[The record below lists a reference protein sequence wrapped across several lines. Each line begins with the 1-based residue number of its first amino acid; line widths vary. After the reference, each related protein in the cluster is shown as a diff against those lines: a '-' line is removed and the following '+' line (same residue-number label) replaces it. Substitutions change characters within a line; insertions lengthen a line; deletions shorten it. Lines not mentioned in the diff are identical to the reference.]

1 MKINFDQ
8 TRARVCVCERE
19 RGVKKNART
28 DDGFPIF
35 LDFERTFAISD
46 QEREVK
52 QVLDRL
58 RKIVR
63 VDDESEKVH
72 GTILFHEQVS
82 NLKTRQRRRHRQ
94 RHRHIYE
101 NN

>member
-1 MKINFDQ
+1 MTGGGGDLKFELKFPIRW
-8 TRARVCVCERE
+8 RAREGCN
-19 RGVKKNART
+19 KKRT

-52 QVLDRL
+52 EVLDGL

-63 VDDESEKVH
+63 VDDESKKIH
-72 GTILFHEQVS
+72 GAILFHEQVS
-82 NLKTRQRRRHRQ
+82 NLNARTHAHKD
-94 RHRHIYE
+94 
-101 NN
+101 

>member
-1 MKINFDQ
+1 MH
-8 TRARVCVCERE
+8 
-19 RGVKKNART
+19 VKNEART
-28 DDGFPIF
+28 DDGLSIF

-63 VDDESEKVH
+63 VDDESEKIH
-72 GTILFHEQVS
+72 GAILFHEQVS
-82 NLKTRQRRRHRQ
+82 DLKHTHRERERRC
-94 RHRHIYE
+94 
-101 NN
+101 